1 MLGARNLNGTG
12 PKHIQIQN
20 SMSTRYAAINPIP
33 RENPKKQSNPTERIF
48 HGLFVFSTSRN
59 EAVTRA
65 VRANSNTAQ
74 SI

>member
-1 MLGARNLNGTG
+1 
-12 PKHIQIQN
+12 
-20 SMSTRYAAINPIP
+20 MSTRYAAINPIP
-33 RENPKKQSNPTERIF
+33 RENPKKQSKPTERIF

-65 VRANSNTAQ
+65 VSANSNTAQ